1 MAKKLNEDTDHKN
14 LTKRGSVWYIKRL
27 VDGERIV
34 QSTQQTDL
42 REARRV
48 RDRVLNSTYLRD
60 EKDREEAVLA
70 KVESLDRQLAKIEN
84 DMPSLVITDAWTAYR
99 NAPNRPDSGARTMDM
114 YESQFKRFAA
124 WMQNNYPKVKELR
137 GVTEEIAYEFAGELG
152 RTLTPNS
159 YNKYLVLYRRVWK
172 VLYKVGR
179 LTVNPWTGLD
189 NKLLDTHSRRELTI
203 EELTKVCESV
213 QGEMRGLFAV
223 GIYCGLRLGD
233 AVQLKW
239 GNVDLIRKF
248 VMVIPSKTARRA
260 HGKVLKIPLH
270 HSLLAMLAE
279 TPEAERSGYVF
290 PDLAALYQHDDT
302 ILVKRIKKVFEE
314 CEIETMSKVEGRKKM
329 ATEVGFHSLRHSFVS
344 LSANA
349 GANLAA
355 VQAVIGHS
363 SPAMTRH
370 YLHADQN
377 NVKNAVALL
386 PNVTGITTEQDEK
399 EAENARMKAAV
410 AALEG
415 LTAGQLKMLIEKA
428 GAELKKLVEKAKKKS
443 GEDNTPGKLIE
454 KGVAGKLDRENN
466 GANSE
471 SE

>member
-1 MAKKLNEDTDHKN
+1 MAKKIKEDDDHKN

-27 VDGERIV
+27 VDGKRIV
-34 QSTQQTDL
+34 QSTQQTKL
-42 REARRV
+42 SKAILV
-48 RDRVLNSTYLRD
+48 RDRILNSTYLRD
-60 EKDREEAVLA
+60 QKDREEAVLA
-70 KVESLDRQLAKIEN
+70 KVESLDRQIARIEN
-84 DMPSLVITDAWTAYR
+84 DMPSLGLLDAWTAYR

-114 YESQFKRFAA
+114 YESQFKRFTA
-124 WMQNNYPKVKELR
+124 WMQKNYPKVKELR

-172 VLYKVGR
+172 VLHKVGR
-179 LTVNPWTGLD
+179 LTENPWAGLD
-189 NKLLDTHSRRELTI
+189 NKLLDTHSRRELTV
-203 EELTKVCESV
+203 EELIKVCESV

-233 AVQLKW
+233 AVLLKW
-239 GNVDLIRKF
+239 SNVDLIRKF

-302 ILVKRIKKVFEE
+302 ILVKRIKKVFKE
-314 CEIETMSKVEGRKKM
+314 CGIETMSKVEGRKKM

-410 AALEG
+410 KALEG
-415 LTAGQLKMLIEKA
+415 LTVAQLKKLIEKA
-428 GAELKKLVEKAKKKS
+428 VAELKKLVEKAKNEI
-443 GEDNTPGKLIE
+443 G
-454 KGVAGKLDRENN
+454 
-466 GANSE
+466 
-471 SE
+471 